1 VIHSPEGKC
10 PKHIIITIKLYF
22 KKIAMLNDR
31 NFETEFEFQ
40 TSRSGGA
47 GGQNVNKVSTKVALR
62 FHVINSTLLTDDEKI
77 LVQQKAANYIT
88 AEGYLQLV
96 SQESRSQLANKQI
109 VIKKFYWLLEKCFA
123 KNIARKPTKIPNSV
137 IQKRLDQK
145 RKNAIKKENRKIIL

>member
-1 VIHSPEGKC
+1 MKGI
-10 PKHIIITIKLYF
+10 
-22 KKIAMLNDR
+22 LNDR

-62 FHVINSTLLTDDEKI
+62 FHVLNSGLLTDEEKTLI
-77 LVQQKAANYIT
+77 QEKTGNLIT

-96 SQESRSQLANKQI
+96 SQESRSQLANKEI
-109 VIKKFYWLLEKCFA
+109 VIKKFYLLLEKCFT
-123 KNIARKPTKIPNSV
+123 KQIVRKPTKIPNSI

-145 RKNAIKKENRKIIL
+145 RKNAIKKENRRIDY